1 MASYIGSLGETL
13 RLMKFMIKTVY
24 GTSQG
29 YYQSTDQEKL
39 AGTGG
44 QGRRSG
50 ASPALWLSLFIVLL
64 ILVLAYKR
72 NDPIRPEEYEVG
84 QPGTIVCCKNIYSG
98 RDASLTTIEYKSAE
112 KVQNRW
118 GCYPMVSQEQAYA
131 VKIYIQEETQ
141 V

>member
-13 RLMKFMIKTVY
+13 RIMKFMIKTVY

-39 AGTGG
+39 AGTGV

-72 NDPIRPEEYEVG
+72 NDQYD
-84 QPGTIVCCKNIYSG
+84 QKNM
-98 RDASLTTIEYKSAE
+98 RL
-112 KVQNRW
+112 
-118 GCYPMVSQEQAYA
+118 VSQEQSYA
-131 VKIYIQEETQ
+131 VKIYIQEEMQ